1 MINKTGDLSTNPA
14 QISIPMNIQ
23 WDTRIKVEEP
33 GLSCE
38 KKDRWQ
44 YFTHCFIKTEREI

>member
-1 MINKTGDLSTNPA
+1 MINITRDLCTNSA

-23 WDTRIKVEEP
+23 WDTRIKLAEP
-33 GLSCE
+33 GLSWG

-44 YFTHCFIKTEREI
+44 YFTYCFSKTEREI